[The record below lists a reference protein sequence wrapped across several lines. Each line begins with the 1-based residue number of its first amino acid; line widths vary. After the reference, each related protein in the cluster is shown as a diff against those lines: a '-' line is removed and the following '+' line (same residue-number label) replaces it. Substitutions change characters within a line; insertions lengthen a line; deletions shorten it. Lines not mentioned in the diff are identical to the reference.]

1 MSYIASRIGK
11 YMNLTKFCHKNVNYN
26 KNKINW
32 RQINKYKKNWCTS
45 THLNSVI
52 TSLTNFSLKTTRQ
65 HIFCAWAILYSF
77 SKFIMMIIMIPFQ
90 EKNGWDKCFK
100 KSISFEH
107 HKSTNLI
114 IISVHVKDGVFTL
127 SRIIEYS

>member
-26 KNKINW
+26 KKNINW
-32 RQINKYKKNWCTS
+32 RQINKYKKNWCSS
-45 THLNSVI
+45 TNLNSVI
-52 TSLTNFSLKTTRQ
+52 TSLTNFSLQTTRQ

-77 SKFIMMIIMIPFQ
+77 LKFILQLWYHFKRKMDEIKVL
-90 EKNGWDKCFK
+90 KNQ
-100 KSISFEH
+100 SHSN
-107 HKSTNLI
+107 TTNLLNLI
-114 IISVHVKDGVFTL
+114 IISVHVKDEVFTL